1 MATKVRAERKKKK
14 IQTVTQKYRSFL
26 ALNLRGQV
34 KGDSLTEV
42 SGRLTAEGDDRSCQ
56 SCQQTSFTLNTW
68 SLQSS
73 SAGQDPSP
81 SPVCPS
87 EWAAGG
93 ASNPCGWKKL
103 PLLFSMTARHI
114 RLTVRLG
121 GIRPWMTATWW
132 MRRCQLLFGGGTKRN
147 PRTWSSHSDYIWF
160 SISFLLCKLL
170 LLRQRTVWTRGL
182 LSKLVKTVR
191 TQLLYRIKP
200 WSLFVLTCLS
210 VHCAGK

>member
-1 MATKVRAERKKKK
+1 MSEEVKRLEVYSVTTEDKTRPWKHMATKVRAERKKKK

-87 EWAAGG
+87 E
-93 ASNPCGWKKL
+93 
-103 PLLFSMTARHI
+103 
-114 RLTVRLG
+114 
-121 GIRPWMTATWW
+121 
-132 MRRCQLLFGGGTKRN
+132 
-147 PRTWSSHSDYIWF
+147 
-160 SISFLLCKLL
+160 
-170 LLRQRTVWTRGL
+170 
-182 LSKLVKTVR
+182 
-191 TQLLYRIKP
+191 
-200 WSLFVLTCLS
+200 
-210 VHCAGK
+210 